1 MANETPK
8 DKNLID
14 EMKGAK
20 KGDFEVEKHLTEE
33 ELESVNGGVGGTCLC
48 KCGATLDCGGGG
60 GGGNMVD

>member
-1 MANETPK
+1 MAYETPK

-33 ELESVNGGVGGTCLC
+33 ELEAVSGGTCLC
-48 KCGATLDCGGGG
+48 RCGISLDCGGGG
-60 GGGNMVD
+60 GGGNLD

>member
-33 ELESVNGGVGGTCLC
+33 ELEAVSGGNACLC
-48 KCGATLDCGGGG
+48 KCGLTLDCGGGG
-60 GGGNMVD
+60 GGGNLE